1 MKAMKIRKNCWCE
14 CHLAS
19 AKRWRAERK
28 KRNAQANRLL
38 IALIILANIP
48 ISLVESEIFRRF
60 VNYLAPWYQVPWR
73 KTFNKILD
81 HTYISGQKFMKK
93 ELEGKTVSL
102 TLDLATVLNS
112 TRHFIVCS
120 VHYLADRSSNIMK
133 CCTLYVSQMTQRSTS
148 ADICRSLNTA
158 LVEFGV
164 DVDQVIS
171 TCTDRGANVLKAC
184 KDLFGEN
191 KVTSCVCHL
200 ADNVVQDSLY
210 SLPIVYALLKDVK
223 QIAGFIKRSPTAANL
238 LRTFQMQ
245 TGKTYSACLMPIQS
259 VRTRWNSTLACIRR
273 YIELHHH
280 IKKVLSHPSLN
291 SSKTKPPGVPD
302 VAVASLSEMASV
314 LIPFEELT
322 KTFSSSTRMRS
333 SAVVAS
339 IKGLIL
345 KIESTSLTEPVAKS
359 LKEKLLL
366 KLNEKKAAIEG
377 NKVFCAANLVDPR
390 YSSKQFFKILN
401 ASQTESK

>member
-1 MKAMKIRKNCWCE
+1 MKIWAGMTCMGVGVTINKGPAGISRE
-14 CHLAS
+14 PGELLLLFGVYS
-19 AKRWRAERK
+19 
-28 KRNAQANRLL
+28 RLK
-38 IALIILANIP
+38 
-48 ISLVESEIFRRF
+48 RF

-210 SLPIVYALLKDVK
+210 SLPIVNALLKDVK

-245 TGKTYSACLMPIQS
+245 IGKTAHEDIFIVNMYA
-259 VRTRWNSTLACIRR
+259 
-273 YIELHHH
+273 
-280 IKKVLSHPSLN
+280 
-291 SSKTKPPGVPD
+291 
-302 VAVASLSEMASV
+302 
-314 LIPFEELT
+314 
-322 KTFSSSTRMRS
+322 
-333 SAVVAS
+333 
-339 IKGLIL
+339 
-345 KIESTSLTEPVAKS
+345 
-359 LKEKLLL
+359 
-366 KLNEKKAAIEG
+366 
-377 NKVFCAANLVDPR
+377 
-390 YSSKQFFKILN
+390 
-401 ASQTESK
+401 